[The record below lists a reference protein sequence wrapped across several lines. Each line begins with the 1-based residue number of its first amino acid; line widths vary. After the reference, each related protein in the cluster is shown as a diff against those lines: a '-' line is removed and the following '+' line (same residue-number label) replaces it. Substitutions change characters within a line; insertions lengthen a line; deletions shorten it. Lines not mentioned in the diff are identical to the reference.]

1 MDLVRETLE
10 AEHRLRGWVRE
21 TPVEPSLALGQESG
35 AEVHLKLEN
44 FQRTGSFKIRG
55 AMNKLLTLTPEERAQ
70 GVVAASSGNHGAAVA
85 DGTSVLGIPGTIFVP
100 EDASPT
106 KVATIRSYGTEV
118 RLEGADCVV
127 AELRARSYA
136 EKTGRVYVS
145 PYNDPVVVAGQGT
158 VGLELGNQLESID
171 AVLVALGGGGLIAG
185 IGGYLKSI
193 LPEIEIIAC
202 SPEKSAVMHA
212 SIEAGRI
219 LELDSEP
226 TLSDGTAGGVE
237 PGAITFDLCR
247 TIVDRYVLVSEDEIA
262 SAMRLIVNRHH
273 MLIEGAAGV
282 PVAALLKEK
291 ASFAGK
297 RVAVVLC
304 GANISHEILCRV
316 LQNKS

>member
-1 MDLVRETLE
+1 
-10 AEHRLRGWVRE
+10 
-21 TPVEPSLALGQESG
+21 
-35 AEVHLKLEN
+35 
-44 FQRTGSFKIRG
+44 
-55 AMNKLLTLTPEERAQ
+55 MNKLLTLTPEERAR
-70 GVVAASSGNHGAAVA
+70 GVVAASTGNHGAAVA
-85 DGTSVLGIPGTIFVP
+85 DGTSVLGIQGTIFVP

-106 KVATIRSYGTEV
+106 KVATIRSFGTEV

-127 AELRARSYA
+127 AELRARRYA
-136 EKTGRVYVS
+136 ETTGRVYVS

-158 VGLELGNQLESID
+158 VGLELANQLESVD

-185 IGGYLKSI
+185 LGGFLKSI
-193 LPEIEIIAC
+193 VPEVEVIAC

-237 PGAITFDLCR
+237 PGAITFELCR

-262 SAMRLIVNRHH
+262 AAMRLIIDRHH

-304 GANISHEILCRV
+304 GANISPEILCRV
-316 LQNKS
+316 LQNRS

>member
-21 TPVEPSLALGQESG
+21 TPVEPSPVLGQETG

-55 AMNKLLTLTPEERAQ
+55 AMNKLLTLTPEERAR
-70 GVVAASSGNHGAAVA
+70 GVVAASTGNHGAAVA
-85 DGTSVLGIPGTIFVP
+85 DGTSVLGIQGTIFVP

-106 KVATIRSYGTEV
+106 KVATIRSFGTEV

-127 AELRARSYA
+127 AELRARRYA

-158 VGLELGNQLESID
+158 VGLELANQLESVD

-185 IGGYLKSI
+185 LGGFLKSI
-193 LPEIEIIAC
+193 VPEVEVIAC

-237 PGAITFDLCR
+237 PGAITFELCR

-262 SAMRLIVNRHH
+262 AAMRLIIDRHH

-304 GANISHEILCRV
+304 GANISPEILCRV
-316 LQNKS
+316 LQNRS

>member
-1 MDLVRETLE
+1 
-10 AEHRLRGWVRE
+10 
-21 TPVEPSLALGQESG
+21 
-35 AEVHLKLEN
+35 
-44 FQRTGSFKIRG
+44 
-55 AMNKLLTLTPEERAQ
+55 
-70 GVVAASSGNHGAAVA
+70 
-85 DGTSVLGIPGTIFVP
+85 
-100 EDASPT
+100 
-106 KVATIRSYGTEV
+106 
-118 RLEGADCVV
+118 
-127 AELRARSYA
+127 
-136 EKTGRVYVS
+136 VS

-158 VGLELGNQLESID
+158 VGLELANQLESVD

-185 IGGYLKSI
+185 LGGFLKSI
-193 LPEIEIIAC
+193 VPEVEVIAC

-237 PGAITFDLCR
+237 PGAITFELCR

-262 SAMRLIVNRHH
+262 AAMRLIIDRHH

-304 GANISHEILCRV
+304 GANISPETLCRV
-316 LQNKS
+316 LQNSP

>member
-304 GANISHEILCRV
+304 GANISPEILCRV

>member
-85 DGTSVLGIPGTIFVP
+85 DGTSVLGIPATIFVP

-106 KVATIRSYGTEV
+106 KVATIRSYGTQV

-127 AELRARSYA
+127 AELRARRYA

-158 VGLELGNQLESID
+158 VGLELANQLESID

-193 LPEIEIIAC
+193 VPEVEIIAC

-237 PGAITFDLCR
+237 PGAITFELCR
-247 TIVDRYVLVSEDEIA
+247 TIVDRYVLVSEAEIA
-262 SAMRLIVNRHH
+262 SAMRLIVDRHH

-291 ASFAGK
+291 ASLAGK

-304 GANISHEILCRV
+304 GANISPEILCRV

>member
-1 MDLVRETLE
+1 MDLVKETLE

-21 TPVEPSLALGQESG
+21 TPVEPSPVLGQESG
-35 AEVHLKLEN
+35 ADVHFKLEN

-55 AMNKLLTLTPEERAQ
+55 AMNKLLTLTPEERVQ

-85 DGTSVLGIPGTIFVP
+85 DGTSALGIPATIFVP

-118 RLEGADCVV
+118 RAEGADCVV
-127 AELRARSYA
+127 AELQARRYA
-136 EKTGRVYVS
+136 ERTGRVYVS

-185 IGGYLKSI
+185 VGGYLKSI
-193 LPEIEIIAC
+193 EPGVEVVAC
-202 SPEKSAVMHA
+202 SPEKSAVMQA
-212 SIEAGRI
+212 SLEAGRI

-237 PGAITFDLCR
+237 PGAITFELCR
-247 TIVDRYVLVSEDEIA
+247 TIVDRHILVSETEIA
-262 SAMRLIVNRHH
+262 SAMRLIIDRHH
-273 MLIEGAAGV
+273 LLIEGAAGV

-291 ASFAGK
+291 TSFAGK
-297 RVAVVLC
+297 RVAIVLC
-304 GANISHEILCRV
+304 GANISPEILCRV
-316 LQNKS
+316 LQDSP